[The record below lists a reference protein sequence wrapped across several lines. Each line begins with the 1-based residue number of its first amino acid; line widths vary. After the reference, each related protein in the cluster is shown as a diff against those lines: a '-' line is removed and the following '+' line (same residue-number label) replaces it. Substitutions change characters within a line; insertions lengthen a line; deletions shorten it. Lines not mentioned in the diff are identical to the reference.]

1 MSSSFSSITARTD
14 GGGQPR
20 RSGGNSRGVLSR
32 LFFGRS
38 RRADTDAAAAAAAAA
53 AAEEEAA
60 AAAAAS
66 MPNVTNEPVFTR
78 ALPTLDEFPEIVRR
92 LQTFDWDQRIIA
104 YDGFRMHRTPLPA
117 AASAA
122 AAAQQHH
129 YYHENTY
136 AMPHEALSAADHLV
150 TLTLQQL
157 CTHYLGRPPSVPSSR
172 GAGGKGGAPAE
183 LPEYIQN
190 QYKGTEYLNNKD
202 LTDYLKRVLMGT
214 TGVPY
219 MSSTQ
224 KAILERPIEFSQDVR
239 DRMVNMYPHIMV
251 LIKALLVH
259 LCQHTDE
266 EHSDSASLRHTVL
279 RIWRDVLGD
288 LDALRIVLV
297 RADEMHVIDLGECP
311 RIWTEFIRETVD
323 HVHACQQRL
332 HTAEEEGMG
341 LRTLLLERQK
351 ALNELAVRFDDPLHK
366 FQMIQAERARLQ
378 DALDETTNVQSV
390 LRSYDVSA
398 IPRLL
403 SIGAEGAASVSVQQR
418 PESFVQA

>member
-1 MSSSFSSITARTD
+1 MASSSS
-14 GGGQPR
+14 
-20 RSGGNSRGVLSR
+20 
-32 LFFGRS
+32 
-38 RRADTDAAAAAAAAA
+38 
-53 AAEEEAA
+53 
-60 AAAAAS
+60 
-66 MPNVTNEPVFTR
+66 
-78 ALPTLDEFPEIVRR
+78 
-92 LQTFDWDQRIIA
+92 
-104 YDGFRMHRTPLPA
+104 
-117 AASAA
+117 SAA
-122 AAAQQHH
+122 AAAQATPYY
-129 YYHENTY
+129 YYHENNTY
-136 AMPHEALSAADHLV
+136 TMPHEALSAADHLI

-157 CTHYLGRPPSVPSSR
+157 CTHYLGRIPPLSTTKS
-172 GAGGKGGAPAE
+172 GGAPAE
-183 LPEYIQN
+183 LPDYIQN
-190 QYKGTEYLNNKD
+190 QYKGPEYQSKKD
-202 LTDYLKRVLMGT
+202 LTDYLTRVLMGS

-224 KAILERPIEFSQDVR
+224 KAMLERPIDFSQDVR

-266 EHSDSASLRHTVL
+266 EHTDSASLRHTVL

-297 RADEMHVIDLGECP
+297 RADELGVIVLGECP

-323 HVHACQQRL
+323 HVHACQQKL
-332 HTAEEEGMG
+332 HTAEEEGMA

-378 DALDETTNVQSV
+378 DALDETTNVRSV
-390 LRSYDVSA
+390 LRSYNVGV

-403 SIGAEGAASVSVQQR
+403 SIGTEGATSVSLQQQQQQQQLMQ
-418 PESFVQA
+418 PQQYAPPIALA